1 MVHHAHPLGMAIDYQ
16 NSREVQ
22 RSAPVVYLRPTLLVE
37 IQPVIRPQLLLRH
50 LEHRTTIHACKIL
63 ATQKRNFTK
72 FGKRNRALLRSLAM
86 NARCS
91 AIPGS
96 GGLLKRVSVQLAGM
110 SASNFFEPSLSIHS
124 RYSL

>member
-37 IQPVIRPQLLLRH
+37 IQPVIRPQLFLCH

-91 AIPGS
+91 AIPDADDF
-96 GGLLKRVSVQLAGM
+96 LKRLLVHPAAM
-110 SASNFFEPSLSIHS
+110 SAS
-124 RYSL
+124 R